1 MSESIN
7 EKNLKEQEKIKRFEE
22 IKEEM
27 INNGYKENLGTITVA
42 KANIYAL
49 LTAGPIALI
58 CFFIYINKWDSIILE
73 FNLATIILYFVSIIA
88 SVIIHEFIHGLTWSL
103 FCKEGFKSIN
113 FGVMWKSLTPY
124 CHCKEP
130 LNFKAYITGGLMPL
144 LILGILLFIISFF
157 MGNSSLM
164 ILSLINILSAGGDTT
179 IALLLC
185 KYKDAIFIDHPT
197 DCGFVAFTK

>member
-7 EKNLKEQEKIKRFEE
+7 EKNLKEQDKIKRFEK

-27 INNGYKENLGTITVA
+27 INNGYKENLGVITVV

-58 CFFIYINKWDSIILE
+58 CFFIYINKWGSIVFE
-73 FNLATIILYFVSIIA
+73 FTPATLMLFFISIIA
-88 SVIIHEFIHGLTWSL
+88 CIVIHELLHGLTWSL
-103 FCKEGFKSIN
+103 FCKEGFKSIS
-113 FGVMWKSLTPY
+113 FGIMWQSLTPY

-157 MGNSSLM
+157 MENSSLM
-164 ILSLINILSAGGDTT
+164 ILSLINILCAGGDTT

-185 KYKDAIFIDHPT
+185 KYKDALFIDHPT